1 MTRASHICALAMGLL
16 TAAMTRAEAAV
27 INPPLMPPGL
37 MIVETPRGPVM
48 ATAQG
53 MTIYKQLPKGRAAKQ
68 VEVTGV
74 CVFQCPSEWPPLKA
88 PADAKPVGDF
98 TIITTNGVRQ
108 WAYKNVPLET
118 FVFDRKPG
126 DTLGD
131 DTHDFNGPR
140 VPIGEAAWLESH
152 IPPEKPQAAPPMPA
166 NLPPEVTVRA
176 TTGNV
181 RVFAD
186 MNGLTLYACASV
198 CGPAWMPLAA
208 GALARGTGEWSV
220 ADRADGI
227 RQWAFRNQPAFTYV
241 GDKKPGDVTGAT
253 QGVLPL
259 LAYDAPLPDT
269 VAIAQT
275 ESGPVYAEKV
285 SGKTLYYQ
293 GYNHRAYQFLGF
305 SGAPFSNCANA
316 CAEVMPPLLASAGA
330 KPVGEWWLFTR
341 PDGTRQW
348 AYRGNPVH
356 TYRDD
361 EPGRHKASYMGR
373 LWTEILANAP

>member
-1 MTRASHICALAMGLL
+1 MKSFTLI
-16 TAAMTRAEAAV
+16 AAV
-27 INPPLMPPGL
+27 MAVGNAHAETVVVKPPHMPPGFQ
-37 MIVETPRGPVM
+37 IVQTTRGPVM

-88 PADAKPVGDF
+88 ADDARTVGDF
-98 TIITTNGVRQ
+98 TIVTTNGVRQ

-140 VPIGEAAWLESH
+140 VPIGEAAWLESDAP
-152 IPPEKPQAAPPMPA
+152 IERPAPPPA
-166 NLPPEVTVRA
+166 MSSNLPPEITVRVTA
-176 TTGNV
+176 GNI

-186 MNGLTLYACASV
+186 MNGMTLYACTP
-198 CGPAWMPLAA
+198 CGEAWTPLAA
-208 GALARGTGEWSV
+208 GALARNNGEWSV
-220 ADRADGI
+220 LTHDNGT
-227 RQWAFRNQPAFTYV
+227 RQWAYKKQAAYIFT
-241 GDKKPGDVTGAT
+241 GDKKPGDVNGAR
-253 QGVLPL
+253 PL
-259 LAYDAPLPDT
+259 IEYQAGLPDS
-269 VAIAQT
+269 VIIAQT
-275 ESGPVYAEKV
+275 EIGPVYADKA

-293 GYNHRAYQFLGF
+293 GYNHRAFQFLGF
-305 SGAPFSNCANA
+305 NGGPFSNCANA
-316 CAEVMPPLLASAGA
+316 CAETMPPLLASPEA

-348 AYRGNPVH
+348 AFRGNPVY

-373 LWTEILANAP
+373 IWTEVLANVP

>member
-1 MTRASHICALAMGLL
+1 MIRLSHLCALIMGVL
-16 TAAMTRAEAAV
+16 ASGAVQAAV
-27 INPPLMPPGL
+27 VNPPPMPPGFT
-37 MIVETPRGPVM
+37 IVETPRGPVM

-88 PADAKPVGDF
+88 SAAAVPVGDF
-98 TIITTNGVRQ
+98 TIITANGLRQ
-108 WAYKNVPLET
+108 WAYKGMPLET

-140 VPIGEAAWLESH
+140 VPIGEAAWLESN
-152 IPPEKPQAAPPMPA
+152 IPPEKPPPAPPLPA

-176 TTGNV
+176 ATGNV

-186 MNGLTLYACASV
+186 MNGMTLYACASA
-198 CGPAWMPLAA
+198 CGEGWIPLAA
-208 GALARGTGEWSV
+208 GALAHGNGDWSV
-220 ADRADGI
+220 AVHADGM
-227 RQWAFRNQPAFTYV
+227 RQWAYKTQPAFTYA
-241 GDKKPGDVTGAT
+241 GDKKPGDVTG
-253 QGVLPL
+253 
-259 LAYDAPLPDT
+259 DADHGRALVASPAALPDAVT
-269 VAIAQT
+269 VAQT
-275 ESGPVYAEKV
+275 ESGPVYAEKA

-305 SGAPFSNCANA
+305 NGGPFSNCANA
-316 CAEVMPPLLASAGA
+316 CAEVMRPLRASPEA
-330 KPVGEWWLFTR
+330 KAVGEWWLFTR
-341 PDGTRQW
+341 PDGARQW
-348 AYRGNPVH
+348 AYRGNPVY

-373 LWTEILANAP
+373 LWTEVLANVP